1 MHFVCLWIYAY
12 SNWPMILFSK
22 GYYRVFGS
30 RADSLTDGMHSRGEF
45 NLPEVDS
52 LCVCPCFPAV
62 SSHFIVSSAFSQYLR
77 YESVQARGSD
87 LRERRRRRKLM
98 KVEARRTSALTP
110 LKRWHLKDGARTI
123 IVEVRHVSSH
133 KRRNR
138 PQLPVL
144 RATKLKAS
152 RPKPPQRLVS
162 EYFHCV
168 HVEHMS
174 NVV

>member
-1 MHFVCLWIYAY
+1 MHFVWSLWIFAY
-12 SNWPMILFSK
+12 SNWPIILFSK

-30 RADSLTDGMHSRGEF
+30 GADSLTDGMHSRGEF
-45 NLPEVDS
+45 KLPEVDS
-52 LCVCPCFPAV
+52 LCVCQYFPAV
-62 SSHFIVSSAFSQYLR
+62 SSHFIVSSAFLQYLL

-87 LRERRRRRKLM
+87 LRRRRRKLM

-123 IVEVRHVSSH
+123 IMEVRHVSSH

-138 PQLPVL
+138 LRLPVL

-152 RPKPPQRLVS
+152 RPKPPHRLVS

-168 HVEHMS
+168 HVEQMS
-174 NVV
+174 NVEW